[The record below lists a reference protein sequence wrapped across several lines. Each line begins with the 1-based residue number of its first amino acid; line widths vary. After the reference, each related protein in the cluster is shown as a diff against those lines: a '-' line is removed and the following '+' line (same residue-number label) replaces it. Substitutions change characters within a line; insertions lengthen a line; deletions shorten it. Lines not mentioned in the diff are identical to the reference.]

1 MGSPGFATPSLS
13 ALVEEHEISA
23 VVTQPDRPAGRGQS
37 LRESAVKKLASTL
50 YLPTLQ
56 PRNLREPDLL
66 SELKN
71 LEPELVVVAAYG
83 RILPEPILALPKY
96 GCINVH
102 ASLLPRWRGAAPVQA
117 AILEGDEA
125 TGVTIMKMDP
135 GLDTGPLLR
144 QATVAIENDD
154 TGGTLEKKL
163 AEFGA
168 RLLVETIPGYI
179 SGDIQPAPQ
188 DDALATYAPMLR
200 KKDGQIDTSLSAE
213 RLARQV
219 RAFEPWP
226 TSYFFWNGLRI
237 VIRSAGAH
245 PHSFGQPGDVSMLDS
260 RPAIATSEG
269 ALALTRIQPAGK
281 RTMDASDFIN
291 GAPDFIGTHIDS

>member
-1 MGSPGFATPSLS
+1 MGSPDFATPSLS
-13 ALVEEHEISA
+13 ALVEEYEISA

-37 LRESAVKKLASTL
+37 LRESAVKKLASSL

-66 SELKN
+66 SELQK
-71 LEPELVVVAAYG
+71 LKPGLVVVAAYG

-117 AILEGDEA
+117 AILEGDET
-125 TGVTIMKMDP
+125 TGVTIMKMDA

-144 QATVAIENDD
+144 QATVTIENDD

-163 AEFGA
+163 AELGA
-168 RLLVETIPGYI
+168 RLLVETVPSFI
-179 SGDIQPAPQ
+179 SGEIQPAPQ
-188 DDALATYAPMLR
+188 DDALATYAPMLK
-200 KKDGQIDTSLSAE
+200 KKDGQIDTALSAQ

-237 VIRSAGAH
+237 VIRSAGPH
-245 PHSFGQPGDVSMLDS
+245 PQSGGQPGDVFMLDS
-260 RPAIATSEG
+260 RPAIATGEG
-269 ALALTRIQPAGK
+269 ALVLTRIQPAGK
-281 RTMDASDFIN
+281 RAMDASDFIN